1 MKTIEEFCKELA
13 SNEALCNALENA
25 IRSSKV
31 DEFLKQHGINATAEE
46 LLDALKNNPD
56 TRAIAGSLLN
66 AVASGLAS
74 QGGLASNLT
83 GNLAGSLLG
92 QLRKGSR

>member
-13 SNEALCNALENA
+13 SNETLRNALETA

-31 DEFLKQHGINATAEE
+31 DEFLKQHGVNATAEQ

-56 TRAIAGSLLN
+56 TRAMAGSVLN
-66 AVASGLAS
+66 AVA
-74 QGGLASNLT
+74 GGIVSK
-83 GNLAGSLLG
+83 GGIAGDLLG
-92 QLRKGSR
+92 QLRKAGR